1 MGSPYT
7 IRLKIL
13 LPCAAV
19 CALVTIIGG
28 CQGKTLVDDNPVFA
42 AAPPR
47 GSLSNKSSVVSN
59 DAAEE
64 SDIRAVSLAKSST
77 LLTGNSVVAEV
88 NGSPIF
94 VDDLI
99 GSVRLA
105 VESDPN
111 IPAEQ
116 KQQIMYAQIR
126 KRIDGYIEQEIVL
139 QALNKAIPE
148 DRRALIAESLEEPFQ
163 EVVSK
168 IKADSNVET
177 DAELNEI
184 LAEQGLSIDLLRESF
199 VRVQKVQGYL
209 STLAAP
215 PGEIDRPELV
225 EYYQA
230 HQDEFTNTERVRWQ
244 EITVDFSAHEG
255 RDGAEDTMAKVVKE
269 LQGGADFADVAVKYS
284 TALSA
289 EKRGDMGWLERGGL
303 ADKELEKRLFELK
316 PGQMTRVMVR
326 NDRFDLFRVVD
337 HQFAQTSPLKEVQQE
352 IEQKIKQQTMQASRK
367 AALDELRDKSSVV
380 TIFDEDDS
388 ESEEASPFSGI

>member
-1 MGSPYT
+1 MSSPYT

-19 CALVTIIGG
+19 WALVTIIAG

-47 GSLSNKSSVVSN
+47 GSLSNKSSVVSI
-59 DAAEE
+59 DPAED
-64 SDIRAVSLAKSST
+64 SDIRAVSLTKSST

-105 VESDPN
+105 VESDPS

-126 KRIDGYIEQEIVL
+126 KRIDGYVEQEIVL

-209 STLAAP
+209 STLATP

-225 EYYQA
+225 EYYLA

-255 RDGAEDTMAKVVKE
+255 RDGAEDIMAKVVKE
-269 LQGGADFADVAVKYS
+269 LQSGADFADVAVKYS

-316 PGQMTRVMVR
+316 PGQMTKVIVR
-326 NDRFDLFRVVD
+326 DDRFDLFRVVD
-337 HQFAQTSPLKEVQQE
+337 HQFAQTSPLKDVQQE

-388 ESEEASPFSGI
+388 APEKTSPFYGI